1 MQIKI
6 PKVIE
11 VGAHPYTIKYD
22 DELVEEEGLLG
33 KHEHKKLTITIYPN
47 QLPTNKMTT
56 FIHEHLHATSLVFC
70 RDHVPEEMVLGLA
83 EGMTQLFTQLGIEFD
98 WSEVRD

>member
-70 RDHVPEEMVLGLA
+70 RDHGHGPRIGRGYDPTVHP
-83 EGMTQLFTQLGIEFD
+83 
-98 WSEVRD
+98 VRY